1 MTGHGP
7 PALVLAIEDEPDL
20 RRLLGI
26 IFSHAGYEVAEAGDG
41 EAGLAAFAERQPDVV
56 VLDIGLPLLDGWQ
69 VLERIRA
76 TSDIPVML
84 LTARAM
90 EAEKARAAEAGADD
104 YVTKPFRRR
113 DLVARIAALLDRPG
127 GRKISGES
135 STT

>member
-1 MTGHGP
+1 MTGGGI

-26 IFSHAGYEVAEAGDG
+26 IFGHAGDEVAEAGDG
-41 EAGLAAFAERQPDVV
+41 EAGLRAFAERQPDVV

-76 TSDIPVML
+76 TSDVPVML

-90 EAEKARAAEAGADD
+90 EAEKDRALEAGADD

-113 DLVARIAALLDRPG
+113 DLVTRVAALLDRPD